1 MLLRRLFTI
10 SFLVFAFLIIA
21 APVSAQGP
29 SSVNWQSRPA
39 KELAPGYLLRIRSVD
54 DKDLNGEFRID
65 FDGSVTLPYGVR
77 VDTTG
82 MTLTDL
88 QSRLIGEYR
97 QYFKTTPSLD
107 ISVGEKRYWVDVRG
121 LVQNA
126 GKYLVSEKS
135 SLDEIIA
142 KAGALRTGEGQQA
155 EFVKIE
161 QLGVNATLKL
171 SDYYRGL
178 ADEIIPQWQGGEI
191 IFFQS
196 EGIAGVP
203 VSPIAEGT
211 IQLLGQVTVP
221 GEYRVKPGADFLYY
235 MVKAGGPTDRADTDK
250 IEIIRIVDGKRTNIE
265 FELEDV
271 RNLPQIES
279 GDVVLVHAYR
289 ESRGIVNFTS
299 ILTAITSVALLFL
312 I

>member
-1 MLLRRLFTI
+1 MLLRRFLAGCFLTVAFSLFATP
-10 SFLVFAFLIIA
+10 L
-21 APVSAQGP
+21 SAQGP
-29 SSVNWQSRPA
+29 STVNWQSRPSN
-39 KELAPGYLLRIRSVD
+39 ELAPGYLVRLRSVD

-65 FDGSVTLPYGVR
+65 FDGSLSLPYGVR

-97 QYFKTTPSLD
+97 QYFKTTPSLQV
-107 ISVGEKRYWVDVRG
+107 SVGEKRYWVDVRG
-121 LVQNA
+121 LVQEA

-142 KAGALRTGEGQQA
+142 KAGALRTGEGPQA

-161 QLGVNATLKL
+161 QLGVSATLKL

-178 ADEIIPQWQGGEI
+178 ADEIIPEWQGGEI

-203 VSPIAEGT
+203 VSPVAEDT

-221 GEYRVKPGADFLYY
+221 GEYRLKPGSDFLYY
-235 MVKAGGPTDRADTDK
+235 LVKAGGPTDRSDTEN
-250 IEIIRIVDGKRTNIE
+250 IEIIRIVDGERKAIQ
-265 FELEDV
+265 FELGDV
-271 RNLPQIES
+271 KNMPQLEG
-279 GDVVLVHAYR
+279 GDVVFLHAYR
-289 ESRGIVNFTS
+289 EERTILNLTS
-299 ILTAITSVALLFL
+299 VVTAITSIVLLF
-312 I
+312 IV